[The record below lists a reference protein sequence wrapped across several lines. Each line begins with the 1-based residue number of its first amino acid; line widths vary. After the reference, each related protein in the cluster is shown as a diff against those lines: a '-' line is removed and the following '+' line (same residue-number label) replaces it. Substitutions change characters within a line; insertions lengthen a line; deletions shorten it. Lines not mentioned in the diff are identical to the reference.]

1 MDVTIFLPRGG
12 ALLGFPAF
20 FEGLRF
26 FAQTFLYVLFGW
38 GWEMSWFHWVREY
51 GGEIGRVV
59 CGVWYWVLRRL
70 VLGFEVGDRRMGAF
84 VFKANAMFLI
94 LDSSI
99 EGI

>member
-1 MDVTIFLPRGG
+1 VDVTIFLPRGG

-59 CGVWYWVLRRL
+59 YGVWYWVLRRL
-70 VLGFEVGDRRMGAF
+70 VLKWG
-84 VFKANAMFLI
+84 
-94 LDSSI
+94 I
-99 EGI
+99 EGWEPLYLNFCLVATSPTHFYS